1 MKLGALFSGGKD
13 STYAIYLAKKQG
25 FDISCLLTLFPK
37 SADSHLLHHQNI
49 VWTKLQAKS
58 MRLPQLTTRL
68 ESDQTE
74 EELNVLND
82 LVKKAKNDFA
92 IDGLVHGGITSVFQ
106 KEKFETICKNHNLK
120 PITPLWQI
128 DSKKYMNELIENCF
142 EFIITS
148 VSADGL
154 DGSWLG
160 KTIIKN
166 DIEKLEKLSIKHGFN
181 LNFEGGEAETFVLNC
196 PLFTIP
202 IKINQ
207 DETFWDGYRGRFQIV
222 EAGVNYNA

>member
-58 MRLPQLTTRL
+58 MILPQLTTQL

-92 IDGLVHGGITSVFQ
+92 IDGLVHGGIVSVFQ
-106 KEKFETICKNHNLK
+106 KEKFETICKNHDLK
-120 PITPLWQI
+120 PITPLWKI

-142 EFIITS
+142 EFIMTS
-148 VSADGL
+148 VSAGGL

-160 KTIIKN
+160 KTIMKN
-166 DIEKLEKLSIKHGFN
+166 DVEKLEKLSIKHGFN

-196 PLFTIP
+196 PLFTAP

-207 DETFWDGYRGRFQIV
+207 GETFWDGYRGRFQIV